1 MDSLFDVNDKL
12 DGVFEGELMIEM
24 PKRLEVQVEF
34 SWASPTKIA
43 NP

>member
-12 DGVFEGELMIEM
+12 DGVFKCELMIEM
-24 PKRLEVQVEF
+24 PKRLDMQDEF